1 VLDALASFL
10 LLGFLCC
17 SAFKSYR
24 VQRRR
29 KFSPN
34 GNAASVVS
42 RYFVALTS

>member
-24 VQRRR
+24 AQRRQ

-34 GNAASVVS
+34 GNAASAVS
-42 RYFVALTS
+42 RYFVTV